1 MQTIQLKQTVTPCPA
16 DCQSAPCGIRVRSL
30 RTANEQ
36 EADCPLASFAL
47 SEGSVRGE

>member
-1 MQTIQLKQTVTPCPA
+1 MLLIQTISPTGT
-16 DCQSAPCGIRVRSL
+16 DCEFAAYGIRVRSL

-47 SEGSVRGE
+47 SEGSVRGER